1 MDENGTLGNLSLY
14 DFSQAL
20 ASAAP
25 TPGGGGAAALVSAL
39 GACLG
44 EMVANLSI
52 GKPKFAPVEQELIAA
67 REALTA
73 LRARLLT
80 CMEEDALAFAPLAA
94 AYRIPKGPEREAAI
108 QAALPIAA
116 AAPFAAMETMASAV
130 EPLIC
135 LREKG
140 SKLAVS
146 DAACA
151 AAFLWAGLQAESL
164 NVFINTGAMADR
176 DAAAAFNAK
185 TQALLDGA
193 LPRLLALFSGV
204 AHQLKGE

>member
-1 MDENGTLGNLSLY
+1 MEEMLGRLSLM

-20 ASAAP
+20 ASSAP

-39 GACLG
+39 GTALG

-52 GKPKFAPVEQELIAA
+52 GKPKFAPIEGELIAA
-67 REALTA
+67 RDALTGI
-73 LRARLLT
+73 RERLMT
-80 CMEEDALAFAPLAA
+80 AMEKDAEAFIPLAN

-116 AAPFAAMETMASAV
+116 EAPLAAMECMAEAV
-130 EPLIC
+130 EPLLY
-135 LREKG
+135 LRENG

-151 AAFLWAGLQAESL
+151 AVFLWAGLQAESL
-164 NVFINTGAMADR
+164 NVFINTGAMADK
-176 DAAAAFNAK
+176 AAAETLNGRANH
-185 TQALLDGA
+185 LLNTV
-193 LPRLLALFSGV
+193 LPRLLTLFDGV
-204 AHQLKGE
+204 AAQLKGE

>member
-1 MDENGTLGNLSLY
+1 MEQNLSHLSLM
-14 DFSQAL
+14 DFSSAL
-20 ASAAP
+20 ASSAP
-25 TPGGGGAAALVSAL
+25 TPGGGAAAALVSAL
-39 GACLG
+39 GTALG

-52 GKPKFAPVEQELIAA
+52 GKPKFAPIEGELTAA
-67 REALTA
+67 RDTLTHI
-73 LRARLLT
+73 RARLMIA
-80 CMEEDALAFAPLAA
+80 MEKDAEAFIPLAN
-94 AYRIPKGPEREAAI
+94 AYRIPKGPEREAAV

-116 AAPFAAMETMASAV
+116 EAPLAAMECMAEAV
-130 EPLIC
+130 EPLIY
-135 LREKG
+135 LRENG
-140 SKLAVS
+140 SRLAVS

-204 AHQLKGE
+204 ADQLKGE